1 MRACAC
7 VVGIYIFFVF
17 LRIGGAGT
25 LIGLEL
31 FLKMGSSLMRAIV
44 VVMTLAIV
52 ASGTTV
58 KADGTEGLGETCA
71 SKTAAFAA
79 YAREGQKPSKGKGL
93 SFCDG
98 YRTSTCC
105 GKEQT
110 DAVRV
115 RVVHMQLNGFS
126 ETCRDAWAGVECS
139 VCDARVGVAEGMPIC
154 ERACDALYRA
164 CKDDFFA
171 EDSSQRLVPC
181 RPSDTIC
188 TKLSEWVGDDVS
200 AKGAEMCKAAG
211 YDPVSLS
218 SSRWCFDGASAA
230 SSSSS
235 RSKSRD
241 RSSSSSSKKK
251 SSRTKKQSSGKL
263 TTDFLENFADEK
275 TLLALRAGFAA
286 ALVYVILARV
296 LPAALKAWH
305 RRSATNARY
314 AARRAAE
321 SRAKS
326 HYL

>member
-1 MRACAC
+1 MRR
-7 VVGIYIFFVF
+7 GVF
-17 LRIGGAGT
+17 
-25 LIGLEL
+25 
-31 FLKMGSSLMRAIV
+31 V
-44 VVMTLAIV
+44 VVVVALALV
-52 ASGTTV
+52 ASGRMV
-58 KADGTEGLGETCA
+58 RADGTEGLGETCA

-93 SFCDG
+93 SFCDA

-139 VCDARVGVAEGMPIC
+139 VCDAKVGVAEGIKIPIC

-211 YDPVSLS
+211 YDPVSLG
-218 SSRWCFDGASAA
+218 SSRWCFDGASATL
-230 SSSSS
+230 SSSS

-241 RSSSSSSKKK
+241 TSSSSSKKKK
-251 SSRTKKQSSGKL
+251 SSRTKKKSSGKSSSSSL
-263 TTDFLENFADEK
+263 SSFDSLLGNFADEK

-286 ALVYVILARV
+286 AGVYIILARV
-296 LPAALKAWH
+296 FPAALKHWH
-305 RRSATNARY
+305 RRNGTNARY

-321 SRAKS
+321 SRAAKS

>member
-1 MRACAC
+1 MCRA
-7 VVGIYIFFVF
+7 VFVF
-17 LRIGGAGT
+17 
-25 LIGLEL
+25 
-31 FLKMGSSLMRAIV
+31 V
-44 VVMTLAIV
+44 VVAFALV
-52 ASGTTV
+52 ASGRTV
-58 KADGTEGLGETCA
+58 RADGTEGLGETCA

-98 YRTSTCC
+98 YRASTCC

-139 VCDARVGVAEGMPIC
+139 VCDAKVGVAEGMPIC

-211 YDPVSLS
+211 YDPVSLG
-218 SSRWCFDGASAA
+218 SSRWCFDGASATL
-230 SSSSS
+230 SSSS

-251 SSRTKKQSSGKL
+251 KSSRTKKKSSGKSSSL
-263 TTDFLENFADEK
+263 SFDSLLGNFDDEK
-275 TLLALRAGFAA
+275 SLLALRAGFAA
-286 ALVYVILARV
+286 AAIYVILARV
-296 LPAALKAWH
+296 FPAALKNWH
-305 RRSATNARY
+305 RRNGTNARY
-314 AARRAAE
+314 AALRAAE
-321 SRAKS
+321 SRAAKS

>member
-1 MRACAC
+1 MHRA
-7 VVGIYIFFVF
+7 VFV
-17 LRIGGAGT
+17 
-25 LIGLEL
+25 
-31 FLKMGSSLMRAIV
+31 V
-44 VVMTLAIV
+44 VVMVLALV
-52 ASGTTV
+52 ASGRV
-58 KADGTEGLGETCA
+58 VRADGTEGLGETCA

-98 YRTSTCC
+98 YRASTCC

-211 YDPVSLS
+211 YDPVSLG
-218 SSRWCFDGASAA
+218 SSRWCFDGASATLP
-230 SSSSS
+230 SSS

-241 RSSSSSSKKK
+241 RSSSSSSSSSKKKK
-251 SSRTKKQSSGKL
+251 SSRTKKKSSSKSSSFDSLLG
-263 TTDFLENFADEK
+263 NFADEK

-286 ALVYVILARV
+286 AGVYVILARV
-296 LPAALKAWH
+296 FPAALKRWH
-305 RRSATNARY
+305 RRNGTNARY

-321 SRAKS
+321 SRAAKS